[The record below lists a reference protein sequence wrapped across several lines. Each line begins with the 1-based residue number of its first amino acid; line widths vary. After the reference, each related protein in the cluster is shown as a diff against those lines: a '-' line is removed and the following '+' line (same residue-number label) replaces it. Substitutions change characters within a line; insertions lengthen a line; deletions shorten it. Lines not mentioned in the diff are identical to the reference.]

1 MWFNRYYEK
10 ESGSLLIKGKV
21 SIVCGARR
29 VGKTMLIQ
37 RILKN
42 HAGRI
47 YAGSGDD
54 FDLTE
59 IISSQSK
66 ARIVGAFDYYEV
78 VFIDEAQQIP
88 DIGMGLKILIDNLPE
103 LTIIATG
110 SSLFDLSNVLGAPLT
125 GRSFMYQLFPIAMSE
140 IASQFGKFEILS
152 NLDNY
157 LIYGTYPEVLNA
169 QSPKEKVKYLTTLRN
184 AYLFKDI
191 LLSDNIRNSSKL
203 IDLLRLIAFQI
214 GHVVSL
220 NELANQLGIAKQTVG
235 RYLHLLEKAFIIK
248 KINGFSRNMRKEVTK
263 SHRYYFYDNGIRN
276 AVINNFNP
284 LSMRN
289 DQGMLWENYLFM
301 ERIKKQEYQSI
312 YSNNYFWRTY
322 DKKEIDLVEE
332 REGQLFGYEFKL
344 GTKKIKPPRL
354 WIEIYPNAHWQLI
367 NRENFLDFVI

>member
-88 DIGMGLKILIDNLPE
+88 NIGMGLKILIDNLPE

-110 SSLFDLSNVLGAPLT
+110 SSSFDLSNVLGAPLT
-125 GRSFMYQLFPIAMSE
+125 GRSFIYQLFPIAMSE

-169 QSPKEKVKYLTTLRN
+169 QSPMEKVKYLTTLRN

-191 LLSDNIRNSSKL
+191 LLLDNIRNSSKL

-214 GHVVSL
+214 GNVVSL

-235 RYLHLLEKAFIIK
+235 RYLDLFEKAFIIK
-248 KINGFSRNMRKEVTK
+248 KINGFSRNLRKEVTK

-344 GTKKIKPPRL
+344 GTKIIKPPRL

-367 NRENFLDFVI
+367 NRENFLDFVV